1 MVKENTT
8 TEVLDNHKIE
18 IDARTHTTITGITN
32 VESASESG
40 AVMFVGKIVLTID
53 GENLKVQKID
63 VETGIVELVGTIN
76 NIRYS
81 NTKKK
86 TGLLKKLIKGK

>member
-1 MVKENTT
+1 MVKESTT

-18 IDARTHTTITGITN
+18 IDARNHTTITGVTN
-32 VESASESG
+32 VESSNETG
-40 AVMFVGKIVLTID
+40 AVMFVGKVVLTID
-53 GENLKVQKID
+53 GENLQVQKID

-76 NIRYS
+76 NVRYS
-81 NTKKK
+81 DTKKK